1 MALTKWQYFNVVIK
15 FFKVLIYLFFILF
28 TFVFIFAVGIFF
40 FINIIRKTED
50 IQPLVNF
57 LTGFTI
63 LSVFLNYYSIYF
75 PINLE
80 TLFYFLILLIL
91 LSLKNYRELI
101 KYLAFVREF
110 NKMDYFVFALL
121 ICFISFF
128 GANGIR
134 NFDSTLYHV
143 QNIKWISEFPVVPG
157 LGNIHG
163 RFAFNSM
170 FFPISSLFSFNQ
182 VLNKE
187 ILIFPLNSA
196 LFLVFLLWQY
206 FNFKKAFREGDTA
219 MLAFIVIIV
228 FLPIIYLLKW
238 VGSPTPDFACAIL
251 CIIVLS
257 LLFKDPEFYKSNI
270 YLVPALI
277 FLIIS
282 FKLSLIPL
290 VFILLL
296 KLNWS
301 SLFKDIQRYFIIG
314 FFIFLP
320 FIARNYYISG
330 YLIYPFPF
338 IDLFNPDWKMPVH
351 LVVEMKNIIKAW
363 AIQPNN
369 NPEEILKMSVF
380 EWFPSW
386 VMGMEH
392 LMKLL
397 LFICILFLIF
407 GTTTFILRKNGPDIR
422 WVFFIGIIFL
432 FWFLQAPDPRFI
444 YGIIFFTV
452 AYFMY
457 WFSRNLFLL
466 FPKIN
471 FKLYILTFI
480 LGFLGLTGSIYF
492 KTVLSYRE
500 NLSQFVFP
508 SAFYKDFEKPVIKEY
523 KSPFRYFAPEKNGNC
538 FNAPLPC
545 ATGVLEENIELRGTT
560 LAAGFRVRK

>member
-1 MALTKWQYFNVVIK
+1 MF
-15 FFKVLIYLFFILF
+15 IYLLFIVLTFFVIYLMGLFFFMFYIKKTEKVTLLFSFLAGFILF
-28 TFVFIFAVGIFF
+28 
-40 FINIIRKTED
+40 
-50 IQPLVNF
+50 
-57 LTGFTI
+57 
-63 LSVFLNYYSIYF
+63 SVFSNYYSVIF
-75 PINLE
+75 SINIK
-80 TLFYFLILLIL
+80 TLIPFILLII
-91 LSLKNYRELI
+91 SLIFANYSKLI
-101 KYLAFVREF
+101 KNLSFLRDL
-110 NKMDYFVFALL
+110 NKIDYFVITLL

-143 QNIKWISEFPVVPG
+143 QSIKWISEFPVVPG
-157 LGNIHG
+157 LGNLHS

-170 FFPISSLFSFNQ
+170 FFPVSSLFS
-182 VLNKE
+182 LNLVATKDW
-187 ILIFPLNSA
+187 LIFPLNA
-196 LFLVFLLWQY
+196 VLFFVYLIWQY
-206 FNFKKAFREGDTA
+206 FNIKNSFEEQDKAKVI
-219 MLAFIVIIV
+219 FIVLMV
-228 FLPIIYLLKW
+228 FLPVIYLLKW
-238 VGSPTPDFACAIL
+238 ASSPTPDFACAIL
-251 CIIVLS
+251 GMIILQWI
-257 LLFKDPEFYKSNI
+257 LFENNSVN
-270 YLVPALI
+270 ANRR
-277 FLIIS
+277 IIIIGTIITAIT
-282 FKLSLIPL
+282 FKLSFAPMLVLIPFFLLQKRWL
-290 VFILLL
+290 VDIPKISFLGIFI
-296 KLNWS
+296 S
-301 SLFKDIQRYFIIG
+301 IP
-314 FFIFLP
+314 FL
-320 FIARNYYISG
+320 IRNYFLSG
-330 YLIYPFPF
+330 YLFYPFSA
-338 IDLFNPDWKMPVH
+338 IDVFNPDWKIPIE
-351 LVVEMKNIIKAW
+351 LVKAEEESIKAW

-386 VMGMEH
+386 VMGMDH

-397 LFICILFLIF
+397 LFVCILFLIF
-407 GTTTFILRKNGPDIR
+407 GITTFILRKNGPDIK
-422 WVFFIGIIFL
+422 WVFFLGVAFL
-432 FWFLQAPDPRFI
+432 FWFVQAPDPRFI

-492 KTVLSYRE
+492 KMGLSYRE

-523 KSPFRYFAPEKNGNC
+523 ESPFRYFVPEKNGNC

>member
-1 MALTKWQYFNVVIK
+1 M
-15 FFKVLIYLFFILF
+15 FFILF
-28 TFVFIFAVGIFF
+28 TFVFIFAIGIFF

-57 LTGFTI
+57 LTGFII

-75 PINLE
+75 PINLK

-91 LSLKNYRELI
+91 LALKNYRELI

-110 NKMDYFVFALL
+110 NKMDYFLFVLL

-143 QNIKWISEFPVVPG
+143 QSIKWISEFPVVPG
-157 LGNIHG
+157 LGNLHS

-170 FFPISSLFSFNQ
+170 FFPVSSLFS
-182 VLNKE
+182 LNLIATKDW
-187 ILIFPLNSA
+187 LIFPLNA
-196 LFLVFLLWQY
+196 VLFFVYLIWQY
-206 FNFKKAFREGDTA
+206 FNIKNSFEEEDKAKVI
-219 MLAFIVIIV
+219 FIVLMV
-228 FLPIIYLLKW
+228 FLPVIYLLKW
-238 VGSPTPDFACAIL
+238 ASSPTPDFACAIL
-251 CIIVLS
+251 GMIILQWI
-257 LLFKDPEFYKSNI
+257 LFENNSVYANRR
-270 YLVPALI
+270 
-277 FLIIS
+277 IIIIGTIITAIT
-282 FKLSLIPL
+282 FKLSFAPMLVLIPL
-290 VFILLL
+290 FLLQKRWLVDIPKISFLGIFI
-296 KLNWS
+296 S
-301 SLFKDIQRYFIIG
+301 IP
-314 FFIFLP
+314 FL
-320 FIARNYYISG
+320 IRNYFLSG
-330 YLIYPFPF
+330 YLFYPFSAM
-338 IDLFNPDWKMPVH
+338 DVFNPDWKIPIE
-351 LVVEMKNIIKAW
+351 LVKAEEESIKAW

-386 VMGMEH
+386 VMGMDH

-397 LFICILFLIF
+397 LFVCILFLIF
-407 GTTTFILRKNGPDIR
+407 GITTFILRKNGPDIR
-422 WVFFIGIIFL
+422 WVFFIGITFL

-466 FPKIN
+466 FPKIS

-523 KSPFRYFAPEKNGNC
+523 ESPFRYFAPEKNGNC